1 MQERSS
7 RGRGLISRRQF
18 LVGAAAGAVLLGTGA
33 CGPQQQGGSQPAPTE
48 GVPEMPDR
56 PVNLSI
62 IDVAGNLQLTR
73 NAIEDYA
80 SNRSDVVQNVNF
92 TTATAPELTS
102 KIQAQQDAEQVDI
115 ALALTGVDGLS
126 AGIEQGIWLS
136 LIPNFEE
143 AFPDLEQNY
152 LNPEAQE
159 LAQGQGILICYGNFG
174 PTFTY
179 DPGKVSTPPRNA
191 DELLEYAGENPGQF
205 MYARPA
211 NSGPGR
217 ILLMGLPYILGD
229 SDPKNPDTWD
239 NTWSYLEQLDRY
251 VEYYPSGTTAT
262 MEELGE
268 GSRAMLASSMGWDM
282 NPRYLGT
289 VPADFE
295 VLTLENTT
303 LISDGHYATIPA
315 GIDAGRLAVAL
326 DLISYLLQADQQALT
341 YDNAYFYP
349 GPAVR
354 GVTLDMAPE
363 ESQEAIAS
371 VERPQ
376 FDQLIDTLPVETQL
390 DATALV
396 RAFEIWDERVGGSK
410 VEG

>member
-1 MQERSS
+1 
-7 RGRGLISRRQF
+7 
-18 LVGAAAGAVLLGTGA
+18 
-33 CGPQQQGGSQPAPTE
+33 
-48 GVPEMPDR
+48 MPDR

-73 NAIEDYA
+73 SAIEDYA

-102 KIQAQQDAEQVDI
+102 KIQAQQDADQVDI

-126 AGIEQGIWLS
+126 AGIEQGIWLR

-152 LNPEAQE
+152 LNPQAQE

-191 DELLEYAGENPGQF
+191 DELLEYAEENPGQF

-229 SDPKNPDTWD
+229 SDPKNPETWD
-239 NTWSYLEQLDRY
+239 NTWSYLEQLDQY

-303 LISDGHYATIPA
+303 LISDGHYATIPD

-326 DLISYLLQADQQALT
+326 DLISYVLQPDPQALT
-341 YDNAYFYP
+341 YDNGYFYP

-363 ESQEAIAS
+363 ESKEAIAS